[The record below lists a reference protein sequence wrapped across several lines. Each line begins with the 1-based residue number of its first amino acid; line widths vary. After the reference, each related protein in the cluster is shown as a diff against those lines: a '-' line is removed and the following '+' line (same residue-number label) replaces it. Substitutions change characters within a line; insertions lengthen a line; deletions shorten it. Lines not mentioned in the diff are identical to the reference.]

1 MTTTLQQIAR
11 DTCIVRNTAGRKGRT
26 IAVRPGST
34 ASRFLHYG
42 RIVLDAGEAP
52 LPFETGGMEAGL
64 VCLKG
69 SATVRANG
77 ESFTL
82 GKFDSLY
89 IPRGAPVDVAAGAGG
104 CDLAEIGAPVDHT
117 YPLQSV
123 R

>member
-1 MTTTLQQIAR
+1 MTTTLQQIAK

-26 IAVRPGST
+26 VAVSPGST

-42 RIVLDAGEAP
+42 RIVLDAGDAP
-52 LPFETGGMEAGL
+52 LRFDTGRMETGL

-69 SATVRANG
+69 LATVRANG

-89 IPRGAPVDVAAGAGG
+89 IPRGASVGVAPGAGG
-104 CDLAEIGAPVDHT
+104 CDLAEIGAPVDQT
-117 YPLQSV
+117 D
-123 R
+123 